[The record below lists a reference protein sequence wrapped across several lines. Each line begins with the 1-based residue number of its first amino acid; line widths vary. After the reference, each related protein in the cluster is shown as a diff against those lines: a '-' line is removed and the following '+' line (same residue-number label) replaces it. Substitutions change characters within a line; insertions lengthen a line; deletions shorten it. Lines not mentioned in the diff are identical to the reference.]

1 MDRSNDRTQTQRIW
15 KALSEAGLVEIK
27 PDEFPAKIKKVKHV
41 AILWLGELLE
51 RRTAGREKEIV
62 ARSLGTLKRL
72 EAAVRIDD
80 PQPAARASDA
90 NETRDR
96 GEVGDQ
102 QR

>member
-15 KALSEAGLVEIK
+15 KALSDAGLVEIK

-72 EAAVRIDD
+72 EEAVRTDA
-80 PQPAARASDA
+80 PQTDGKRVRS
-90 NETRDR
+90 
-96 GEVGDQ
+96 
-102 QR
+102 